1 MKILG
6 IDTSASFL
14 SLALSVNKKT
24 VFCYRRNL
32 GTRHSVRLLAEL
44 DRLLKQNRV
53 KPADIDLFCVGLG
66 PGSFTG
72 LRISLSTVKAFALG
86 LKVGVLGVS
95 SLDAIAKNV
104 IRQGRISVALDA
116 RRGNV
121 YTSDYE
127 NKNSKLKMISPPR
140 LSCVNDWLDAVNEKT
155 FVLGDALGAYADIV
169 SKNKNIIA
177 MGNRLWYP
185 DAVSI
190 IGLGYERFLKYGRDN
205 IVKLQPFY
213 LYPKECQIRKG

>member
-6 IDTSASFL
+6 IDTSTKFL
-14 SLALSVNKKT
+14 ALALSVNKKT
-24 VFCYRRNL
+24 VFRYRQNL

-44 DRLLKQNRV
+44 NRLLKQNGI
-53 KPADIDLFCVGLG
+53 KPSDIDLFCVGLG

-72 LRISLSTVKAFALG
+72 LRISLSTIKAFALG
-86 LKVGVLGVS
+86 LKKDVLGVS

-104 IRQGRISVALDA
+104 NQQGSISVVLDA

-121 YTSDYE
+121 YTADYE
-127 NKNSKLKMISPPR
+127 NKNSKLKMISSPR
-140 LSCVNDWLDAVNEKT
+140 LSCVNDWLNAVSEKI

-177 MGNRLWYP
+177 LGERLWYP
-185 DAVSI
+185 DAVNI
-190 IGLGYERFLKYGRDN
+190 ISLGYERFLKYGADD
-205 IVKLQPFY
+205 IVKLHPTY
-213 LYPKECQIRKG
+213 LYSKECQIRKR